1 MLIALLLAVTAAP
14 SFEPL
19 RFFAGRT
26 AGNGQLK
33 VIFRR
38 RVPVSVVGSG
48 KIEADGSLTLDQV
61 IAEGA
66 KPPRVRR
73 WRLRQ
78 IGPHRYTGSLTDAG
92 GPVVAIADGR
102 RLHIRF
108 STPSNF
114 NVEQWLT
121 LAPDGRSADNLLVAR
136 RFGVPVA
143 RLRERISKV
152 D

>member
-38 RVPVSVVGSG
+38 RIPVSVVGSG

-61 IAEGA
+61 IAEGV

-78 IGPHRYTGSLTDAG
+78 LGPHRYAGSLTDAR
-92 GPVVAIADGR
+92 GPVVATTNGR

-108 STPSNF
+108 NTPSNF